1 MKLETLYQVLAESS
15 SSLSSIIFSYK
26 SQFPASL
33 SVFVKTPTRGGLT
46 VIIVHNKT
54 TQSVV
59 LTLSSWSL
67 LTWTWKS
74 VMESSSMRTRT
85 PSSFPDFFGVPG
97 GVLLLAPSPACDPLM
112 LLVSAWEERPMLPS
126 LLWML
131 PSAILWGSGTEHH
144 YHSLASYHLPILH
157 LTFDH

>member
-54 TQSVV
+54 TQSSPLKWPVQWFWHCDDGLCLPGPGRVWWSHPAWGPGHPAASLTSSESQVV
-59 LTLSSWSL
+59 SCSL
-67 LTWTWKS
+67 LHPLL
-74 VMESSSMRTRT
+74 VT
-85 PSSFPDFFGVPG
+85 PWCSWCLPG
-97 GVLLLAPSPACDPLM
+97 RSAPCSPPYSECSLAPSCGDQA
-112 LLVSAWEERPMLPS
+112 PS
-126 LLWML
+126 
-131 PSAILWGSGTEHH
+131 ITITH
-144 YHSLASYHLPILH
+144 
-157 LTFDH
+157 